1 MAVLFESGVRAFN
14 GVQTY
19 PARKTWKM
27 IDPAK
32 RYEQQWNRLAHVHWV
47 PGTGEP
53 VVSNSSP
60 DAINVTFDSCS
71 DFAQSHVRYVLSEFP
86 VQQSCLLRLVKT
98 TQGPT
103 SMWIYRVFAQ

>member
-32 RYEQQWNRLAHVHWV
+32 RYEQQWNRLAHVH
-47 PGTGEP
+47 
-53 VVSNSSP
+53 
-60 DAINVTFDSCS
+60 
-71 DFAQSHVRYVLSEFP
+71 
-86 VQQSCLLRLVKT
+86 
-98 TQGPT
+98 
-103 SMWIYRVFAQ
+103 